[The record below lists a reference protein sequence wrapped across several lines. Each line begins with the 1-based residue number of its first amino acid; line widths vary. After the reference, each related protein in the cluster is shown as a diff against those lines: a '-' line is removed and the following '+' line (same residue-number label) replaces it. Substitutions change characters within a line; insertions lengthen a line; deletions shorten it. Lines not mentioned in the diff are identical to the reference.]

1 MIIHRVL
8 HQRIAMNRI
17 FACLIVSAIVA
28 LSGQLSAQVFMPP
41 PPIGLP
47 QVDPC
52 MQLRQNLNVAQMG
65 LQQWRMVLAERQTA
79 LTRAD
84 ARLAELHEIKRIWWQ
99 IIETQKTQASGGQE
113 MFIGWINAAIIQSQL
128 HIQDT
133 LKKIIEAQQQV
144 IAWAKMVKNAQD
156 ALKAAGC

>member
-1 MIIHRVL
+1 MS
-8 HQRIAMNRI
+8 RI
-17 FACLIVSAIVA
+17 FGCVIVSAIVA

-41 PPIGLP
+41 LPIGLP

-52 MQLRQNLNVAQMG
+52 VQLRQSLNVAQTG
-65 LQQWRMVLAERQTA
+65 LQQWQMVLAERQAA

-84 ARLAELHEIKRIWWQ
+84 ARLAELEEIERIWWR
-99 IIETQKTQASGGQE
+99 IIETQKTKASSGQDL
-113 MFIGWINAAIIQSQL
+113 FFVWINTAIIDSEL
-128 HIQDT
+128 HIQST

-144 IAWAKMVKNAQD
+144 IAWAKLVKTAQD

>member
-1 MIIHRVL
+1 
-8 HQRIAMNRI
+8 MNRI
-17 FACLIVSAIVA
+17 FACVIVSAFFA

-41 PPIGLP
+41 PPIGLSK
-47 QVDPC
+47 VDPC

-65 LQQWRMVLAERQTA
+65 LNQWQMVLAERQA
-79 LTRAD
+79 SLTRAE
-84 ARLAELHEIKRIWWQ
+84 ARLAELEEIDRMWWR
-99 IIETQKTQASGGQE
+99 IIETQKTKASSGQDL
-113 MFIGWINAAIIQSQL
+113 FFAWINTAIIDSQL

-144 IAWAKMVKNAQD
+144 IAWAKLVKDTQD

>member
-1 MIIHRVL
+1 
-8 HQRIAMNRI
+8 MNRI
-17 FACLIVSAIVA
+17 FACVIVSAIVA
-28 LSGQLSAQVFMPP
+28 LSGQLSAQIFMPP

-52 MQLRQNLNVAQMG
+52 VQLRQSLNVAQMG

-79 LTRAD
+79 LTRAE
-84 ARLAELHEIKRIWWQ
+84 ARLAELEEIDRMWWR
-99 IIETQKTQASGGQE
+99 IIETQKTQASSGQDL
-113 MFIGWINAAIIQSQL
+113 FFVWINTAIIDSQL
-128 HIQDT
+128 HVQDT

-144 IAWAKMVKNAQD
+144 IAWAKLVKTAQD

>member
-1 MIIHRVL
+1 MS
-8 HQRIAMNRI
+8 RI
-17 FACLIVSAIVA
+17 FGCVIVSAIVA
-28 LSGQLSAQVFMPP
+28 LSGQLSAQIFIPP

-47 QVDPC
+47 KVDPC
-52 MQLRQNLNVAQMG
+52 MQLRQSLNVAQTG
-65 LQQWRMVLAERQTA
+65 LQQWQMVLAERQAA

-84 ARLAELHEIKRIWWQ
+84 ARLAELEEIKRVWWQ
-99 IIETQKTQASGGQE
+99 MIDAQKTQASAGQE
-113 MFIGWINAAIIQSQL
+113 MFIGWINTAIVQSQL

-144 IAWAKMVKNAQD
+144 QAWAKLVKNAQD